1 MFENSKKEETQQHTG
16 EDNEEEQEQ
25 EYQNTWKKSKTKKE
39 KVDEKTTIIDI
50 LNSNEFERDR
60 KIDEINKLFMDMN
73 SGFPKLEGDRVTFI
87 GSTFM
92 KYGETTPYLNHCLVL
107 GDCDEISNIEID
119 TCTTEQELLLKWT
132 QIMEKENPDIIIG
145 YNIFGFDYEFLFRR
159 AQENM
164 CTNEFMKFSRIC
176 NEFSGK
182 LVFNKETQ
190 QNTEDLENTK
200 VVLASGEYD
209 LRYFKM
215 TGRLQ
220 IDMYSYFRREI
231 SIYLHTN

>member
-1 MFENSKKEETQQHTG
+1 MLEKNSTILGIERMFESSKREETYENG
-16 EDNEEEQEQ
+16 PLDSEEQEQ
-25 EYQNTWKKSKTKKE
+25 DVQPPTWKKTKSKQE
-39 KVDEKTTIIDI
+39 SVDEKTTIIDI
-50 LNSNEFERDR
+50 LNSNVFERDH

-92 KYGETTPYLNHCLVL
+92 KYGETKPYLNHCLVL

-119 TCTTEQELLLKWT
+119 SCTTEQELLLKWT
-132 QIMEKENPDIIIG
+132 RLMEKENPDIIIG

-164 CTNEFMKFSRIC
+164 CTTEFMKFSRIC
-176 NEFSGK
+176 DEFSAK
-182 LVFNKETQ
+182 MIFDKETQ

-215 TGRLQ
+215 TGRL
-220 IDMYSYFRREI
+220 
-231 SIYLHTN
+231 